1 MCKLKEVIIVD
12 LDNPA
17 VEEIAERHVDRGM
30 FPFDKGL
37 RSVAPPQ
44 CLAAARDD
52 DGYAFI

>member
-17 VEEIAERHVDRGM
+17 VEEITERHVDRGM

-37 RSVAPPQ
+37 RSFAPPQ